1 MAEQADVFVKN
12 TFPEG
17 SVQVIRY
24 LSDGNSDLEVTI
36 ASGGEEKIFLG
47 GTEVHLIINAPG
59 GVETKERLAKIRS
72 DLDLAVSYSPTN
84 SNWKVQIPPNN
95 SLAEVP
101 TTVNIS
107 IGDQP

>member
-1 MAEQADVFVKN
+1 MADQADVFVKN

-17 SVQVIRY
+17 SVHVIRY
-24 LSDGNSDLEVTI
+24 LSDGSSDLEVTI
-36 ASGGEEKIFLG
+36 DSGGEEKIYLG
-47 GTEVHLIINAPG
+47 GTDVHLIINAPG
-59 GVETKERLAKIRS
+59 GVDTKERLAKVRS
-72 DLDLAVSYSPTN
+72 DLDLAVSYSRTN
-84 SNWKVQIPPNN
+84 SNWKVQVTPNS